1 MSPCLR
7 NEGVPRRRSSSK
19 VGVVAPKH
27 HGRSR
32 ERTKTDDSLRTE
44 RKKTDEARKANR
56 ASAERDADGV
66 VDHARTVADAVLS
79 AARLR
84 ADHESL
90 RPAAAGAVVGERA
103 RADLAV
109 RGERASA
116 DVTLRSDRKD
126 QADALAALLVHER
139 AVTDA
144 YLLTERARS
153 DDAVA
158 HRDDFLGMVAHD
170 VRNLL
175 NGVVLSLELLRLG
188 DKEPDPHVSDAA
200 SRIRRYVARM
210 NRLVGDLV
218 DVTSI
223 DAGKLALTPM
233 EGDAAALVVEA
244 METFRPAAL
253 ETGVSLSAEVPDG
266 PFLAEFDHDRML
278 QVLANLIANSIKF
291 TSPGGQ
297 IVVRVEAARG
307 MLRFCISDTGVGIPA
322 PMLEAIFER
331 FWQVGKNDRRGQG
344 LGLYISKCIVEAH
357 RGRIWA
363 ESKAGKG
370 TQLYF
375 TLPVP
380 SALRRGSPGGG
391 AARDKARPARR
402 GKSRVDRRRRS

>member
-1 MSPCLR
+1 MAGPRISTPVSRQPGSPRSGQPSQIFPTHRPLTKATRPSTIRHLRWSRATHPRGSRKRGGLKQRTSTPPSRSRRHRPCRRTPRARSFARGRCSDAALLRSCLGGEHTGVSPCLR

-144 YLLTERARS
+144 Y
-153 DDAVA
+153 
-158 HRDDFLGMVAHD
+158 
-170 VRNLL
+170 
-175 NGVVLSLELLRLG
+175 
-188 DKEPDPHVSDAA
+188 
-200 SRIRRYVARM
+200 
-210 NRLVGDLV
+210 
-218 DVTSI
+218 
-223 DAGKLALTPM
+223 
-233 EGDAAALVVEA
+233 
-244 METFRPAAL
+244 
-253 ETGVSLSAEVPDG
+253 
-266 PFLAEFDHDRML
+266 
-278 QVLANLIANSIKF
+278 
-291 TSPGGQ
+291 
-297 IVVRVEAARG
+297 
-307 MLRFCISDTGVGIPA
+307 
-322 PMLEAIFER
+322 
-331 FWQVGKNDRRGQG
+331 
-344 LGLYISKCIVEAH
+344 
-357 RGRIWA
+357 
-363 ESKAGKG
+363 
-370 TQLYF
+370 
-375 TLPVP
+375 
-380 SALRRGSPGGG
+380 
-391 AARDKARPARR
+391 
-402 GKSRVDRRRRS
+402 